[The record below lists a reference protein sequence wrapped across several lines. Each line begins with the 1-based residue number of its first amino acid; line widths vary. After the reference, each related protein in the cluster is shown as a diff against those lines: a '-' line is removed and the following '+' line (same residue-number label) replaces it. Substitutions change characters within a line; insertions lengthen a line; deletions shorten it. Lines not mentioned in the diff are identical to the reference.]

1 MEKQKT
7 TKGSVIAYW
16 VCAGVWMFTLL
27 IDLVCDGFSTLIIV
41 THLICAV
48 VWTICAI
55 LITRKY
61 GKEKEASNDEE

>member
-16 VCAGVWMFTLL
+16 ICAGAWLFTLL
-27 IDLVCDGFSTLIIV
+27 IDLVCDANTVILV
-41 THLICAV
+41 THAICAV
-48 VWTICAI
+48 VWAICAI

-61 GKEKEASNDEE
+61 RKEKEACNDEE